1 MPEEMELQP
10 MGKSVRTRKKGD
22 EHNAS
27 SIFYLDELRQAR
39 DETGMEGLDG
49 ASAAVLSAFDETPE
63 GETEKNLIELQDS
76 TGEKQEKAEEQEL
89 GFGGKVGRFFSRS
102 VDFSINGTHISGKN
116 GYQVRGGSMILDRG
130 AALDLAPAQLVGRR
144 SGSQHI
150 AEGSGAQLFIAP
162 EQSGAV
168 TRQAM
173 TDIYLD
179 KSGTIRAVG
188 TEPSII
194 KLANGRLELGT
205 ASILQIGGDKTA
217 TLSFAGAK
225 LKTEGENEID
235 AVAMGNVC
243 MDKGKLSMEHLLLNI
258 LRHSVSLDDVT
269 LDENALR
276 FNGGEADSDRLE
288 GGVIDGTSLT
298 QAVLA
303 AAAPKVDDTKAAAS
317 PVALASA
324 LNTAPTA
331 EEKAAG
337 KVGLYKNIADGLMTL
352 DSHDYN
358 PGDKTGTA
366 NFALRTSLLT
376 TGKYGLD
383 MGWLG
388 AYAKNVKFTTGEDE
402 KVSAELGDMTLEVE
416 NEELKDYKISLTDA
430 QLQDGHFSASGIK
443 VIITKEGGI
452 EGSHDGEGLAALL
465 NFSIPKMPEG
475 SVFSDVTTS
484 GTNMEA
490 AFSRVTAGKYAV
502 NGLGGV
508 FSGSLDLESEK
519 FSLKLE
525 KESDLAK
532 NGFFSESSIPIAEVP
547 ILPGLTFG
555 LSLKPEAKMSGGFEL
570 AGDLPGK
577 AGNSE
582 LGGLGD
588 FSVKLKITMNADLEL
603 GAGQLAAL
611 YVGLT
616 GGAEVA
622 AGAKLGVNVNMERKD
637 EELKAKSLDLEGG
650 VDAALKGSIGAH
662 AGFKLFLWDVKFF
675 SYTFKEWTLA
685 MMTLSASVS
694 KDMEK
699 GILEGWHLENSDF
712 TAEAF
717 GKVLTKDK
725 LNIQANEE
733 KLMEA
738 IKLEDDYNKL
748 KANLTELVHAYKTI
762 GAKLATQNGEE
773 AIINM
778 DDIKAQAVAL
788 TSIKKQLEE
797 HAQKEL
803 TEEEDLNAQ
812 FITLEKFVNEEREK
826 TKDERK
832 KHENRL
838 HFLGNA
844 KLALSDNELLTY
856 EESLQEGKQQMRSE
870 TETFERNKLN
880 VYDTIRKHEQA
891 RLAEYKGVRP
901 ALESKSKTRENIEK
915 HEKRIARLEALNS
928 NDSIPFDIK
937 NKLMLNEAEGDVAD
951 SLRKQLEANTE
962 KQLSDLDSEAGFRKA
977 EGFDEE
983 AFNNESAAEKIEQR
997 LLYERGRYEAYD
1009 NRTAHEQLDRLV
1021 ERQGKLLK
1029 IKNESKKIQAAL
1041 VPVGALAGGTFDQGG
1056 AAAVFQTLRVLLD
1069 EGAKLQE
1076 TSDSFDYVNEAAAS
1090 GAQQRKYLLDAMSH
1104 IGK

>member
-1 MPEEMELQP
+1 
-10 MGKSVRTRKKGD
+10 
-22 EHNAS
+22 
-27 SIFYLDELRQAR
+27 IFYLDELRQAR

-205 ASILQIGGDKTA
+205 ASILQIGGDKSA
-217 TLSFAGAK
+217 MLSFAGAK

-243 MDKGKLSMEHLLLNI
+243 MEKGKLSMEHLLLNI
-258 LRHSVSLDDVT
+258 LSHSVTLDDLT

-303 AAAPKVDDTKAAAS
+303 AATPKVDDTKADV
-317 PVALASA
+317 PEALASA

-337 KVGLYKNIADGLMTL
+337 KVGLYKKIADGLMTL

-430 QLQDGHFSASGIK
+430 QLQDGRFFASGIK
-443 VIITKEGGI
+443 VIKTKEGGI

-465 NFSIPKMPEG
+465 NFSIPKMPKG
-475 SVFSDVTTS
+475 TVFSDVTTT

-490 AFSRVTAGKYAV
+490 AFSRVTKGKYTV

-508 FSGSLDLESEK
+508 FSGSIDLESEK

-525 KESDLAK
+525 KESDLADK
-532 NGFFSESSIPIAEVP
+532 GFFSKSSIPIAEVP

-555 LSLKPEAKMSGGFEL
+555 LSLKPEAKMSGGFGIE
-570 AGDLPGK
+570 GDLPGK
-577 AGNSE
+577 AGTSE
-582 LGGLGD
+582 LGGLGN
-588 FSVKLKITMNADLEL
+588 FKVNVGIKMEADLEL

-622 AGAKLGVNVNMERKD
+622 AGAELGVNVNMERKD
-637 EELKAKSLDLEGG
+637 EELKAKSLDLKGG

-662 AGFKLFLWDVKFF
+662 AGFKLHLWDV
-675 SYTFKEWTLA
+675 
-685 MMTLSASVS
+685 
-694 KDMEK
+694 
-699 GILEGWHLENSDF
+699 
-712 TAEAF
+712 
-717 GKVLTKDK
+717 
-725 LNIQANEE
+725 
-733 KLMEA
+733 
-738 IKLEDDYNKL
+738 
-748 KANLTELVHAYKTI
+748 
-762 GAKLATQNGEE
+762 
-773 AIINM
+773 
-778 DDIKAQAVAL
+778 
-788 TSIKKQLEE
+788 
-797 HAQKEL
+797 
-803 TEEEDLNAQ
+803 
-812 FITLEKFVNEEREK
+812 
-826 TKDERK
+826 
-832 KHENRL
+832 
-838 HFLGNA
+838 
-844 KLALSDNELLTY
+844 
-856 EESLQEGKQQMRSE
+856 
-870 TETFERNKLN
+870 
-880 VYDTIRKHEQA
+880 
-891 RLAEYKGVRP
+891 
-901 ALESKSKTRENIEK
+901 
-915 HEKRIARLEALNS
+915 
-928 NDSIPFDIK
+928 
-937 NKLMLNEAEGDVAD
+937 
-951 SLRKQLEANTE
+951 
-962 KQLSDLDSEAGFRKA
+962 
-977 EGFDEE
+977 
-983 AFNNESAAEKIEQR
+983 
-997 LLYERGRYEAYD
+997 
-1009 NRTAHEQLDRLV
+1009 
-1021 ERQGKLLK
+1021 
-1029 IKNESKKIQAAL
+1029 
-1041 VPVGALAGGTFDQGG
+1041 
-1056 AAAVFQTLRVLLD
+1056 
-1069 EGAKLQE
+1069 
-1076 TSDSFDYVNEAAAS
+1076 
-1090 GAQQRKYLLDAMSH
+1090 
-1104 IGK
+1104 